1 LELLHKGNEMMART
15 SNQHGDIVVLLVVL
29 AGASCLIAAA
39 TAATKSWPSV
49 CRGRRKSATDHD
61 MMTPVTAYETLIAN
75 GTPLVKLEHLSS
87 LLKRSVYVKMESLNP
102 GGTGKDRAALS
113 MIRHAEEEG
122 VLPRPKRHDLTT
134 TTTNT
139 ADQTEVSSAMVDLD
153 VREKNESS
161 STSAPKGEDFLLIEM
176 IRQAML
182 SPRSQT
188 GGLVVEATSGSTGIA
203 LATLCAARGHA
214 CLVVMPDD
222 QAVEKQ
228 QLLKTLGATVYVVPN
243 AAISNPNHYVNIARK
258 AALLSEDQLGI
269 PTLFGNQF
277 ENQANYEIHY
287 RQTGPEL
294 WRQCPQLDAFCM
306 SSGTGGTI
314 AGVGTFLKERNPHCQ
329 IVVSSPVRAS
339 SEAKKRSE
347 AKPHHCVSMHR

>member
-1 LELLHKGNEMMART
+1 MMART
-15 SNQHGDIVVLLVVL
+15 INQRGDLVVLLVVL
-29 AGASCLIAAA
+29 AGASCLIAVA

-49 CRGRRKSATDHD
+49 RRGRRKRSTDHD
-61 MMTPVTAYETLIAN
+61 RTPVTAYETLIAN

-122 VLPRPKRHDLTT
+122 ILPRPKRHDFTT
-134 TTTNT
+134 TTT
-139 ADQTEVSSAMVDLD
+139 DKTEVSSAMAALD
-153 VREKNESS
+153 VRDKSEFS
-161 STSAPKGEDFLLIEM
+161 STSAPKEEDLLLIEM
-176 IRQAML
+176 IRQSML

-228 QLLKTLGATVYVVPN
+228 HLLKTLGATVHVVPN

-258 AALLSEDQLGI
+258 AALLAEEQLGI

-277 ENQANYEIHY
+277 ENQANYDIHY

-314 AGVGTFLKERNPHCQ
+314 AGVGTFLKERNPQCQ
-329 IVVSSPVRAS
+329 IVVSGPVEQAGRRRNETKSKQIYSA
-339 SEAKKRSE
+339 A
-347 AKPHHCVSMHR
+347 